1 MGIISDDLRRPNST
15 TSVLIKFSFLSYP
28 EIIDDQIIVVISLRI
43 VKCIGAK
50 SVHIINQC
58 YNQYIKGDGNTSQ

>member
-28 EIIDDQIIVVISLRI
+28 EIIDDQIIVVISLCI
-43 VKCIGAK
+43 VNWHGLVGQWYKQRCHQLSAE
-50 SVHIINQC
+50 N
-58 YNQYIKGDGNTSQ
+58 